1 MIWVQKKGN
10 TMNTT
15 VAEKPAKDVV
25 AKAPK
30 APERF
35 GPTYPG
41 HYPSEMRTQ
50 MWPLCCG
57 ARIISGFK
65 NVATLNDAQ
74 LDQAIKDTLA
84 AIPDHQIFSG
94 ETFKPAFTF
103 LTLNSGQTASPK
115 LMAAVERAGFKLIFT
130 GSPRGSKQSFFLLD
144 TSGTYKAA

>member
-1 MIWVQKKGN
+1 M
-10 TMNTT
+10 TA
-15 VAEKPAKDVV
+15 VAEKIAYKAPAK
-25 AKAPK
+25 
-30 APERF
+30 F
-35 GPTYPG
+35 GPTYKG

-65 NVATLNDAQ
+65 NVAQLTDAE
-74 LDQAIKDTLA
+74 LDEQIKGTLA
-84 AIPDHQIFSG
+84 AVPDHQIFEH

-144 TSGTYKAA
+144 TSGTYAAAPTDNKAV